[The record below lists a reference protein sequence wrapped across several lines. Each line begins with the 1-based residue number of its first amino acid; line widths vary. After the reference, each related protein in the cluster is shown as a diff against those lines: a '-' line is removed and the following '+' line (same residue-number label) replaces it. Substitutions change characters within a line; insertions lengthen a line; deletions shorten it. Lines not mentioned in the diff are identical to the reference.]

1 MNRISRSFFIFG
13 CLNLALSI
21 GLGASG
27 AHALKAH
34 LAASDPGGWFTI
46 ALTYHQIHSLGLTLV
61 GLALVLFPSSRWFV
75 CSGGLMVLGI
85 ALFCGGL
92 YLLGLFGI
100 RLFPGGI
107 PAGGMA
113 FILAWCLLAVGGW
126 RLPAKASRDI

>member
-1 MNRISRSFFIFG
+1 MNRISRGFFIFG

-34 LAASDPGGWFTI
+34 LAASDPGGWFAI
-46 ALTYHQIHSLGLTLV
+46 ALTYHQIHSLGLILV
-61 GLALVLFPSSRWFV
+61 GLALASLSCSRWFIG
-75 CSGGLMVLGI
+75 SGCLMVLGM

-92 YLLGLFGI
+92 YLLSLFGI
-100 RLFPGGI
+100 RLFPGSI

-113 FILAWCLLAVGGW
+113 FVLAWCLMAVGGW
-126 RLPAKASRDI
+126 RVPARTAREN